1 MKGLEIARGYFFD
14 ECLPRLE
21 REVPE
26 ALPLLAAGLVG
37 EGSDCFGFDDEK
49 SRDHDWGPGFCLWL
63 PREALDEFSAPIV
76 AVLGSMKDEYRGFKA
91 RKMGLGGRV
100 GLRTTEG
107 FYHTLLGCEGIPQ
120 SADQWLEV
128 PESALAAAVNGE
140 VFMDNHGGFSAMRQA
155 LVAHYPEDVRLRK
168 LACCC
173 AMAAQTGQY
182 NYARSYLRGDSVAM
196 GVIKGRFAENAA
208 RAVFLLNRVYAPFY
222 KWTYRALGGLG
233 PLGEQ
238 TREKLEKLFAA
249 DDREAVE
256 IIEDISAGIIA
267 QLRAEGLS
275 SSDSDF
281 LMDHCGELL
290 MKIEDADLR
299 ARPVSLVF

>member
-1 MKGLEIARGYFFD
+1 MKGLEISRGYFFG

-37 EGSDCFGFDDEK
+37 EGSDCFGFDDDK

-63 PREALDEFSAPIV
+63 PKEALEEFSAPIV
-76 AVLGSMKDEYRGFKA
+76 EVLGSMKSEYGGFKA

-107 FYHTLLGCEGIPQ
+107 FYRSLIGCEGAPETTE
-120 SADQWLEV
+120 QWLSA

-140 VFMDNHGGFSAMRQA
+140 VFMDNHGGFSAVREK
-155 LVAHYPEDVRLRK
+155 LLGHYPEDVRLRK

-182 NYARSYLRGDSVAM
+182 NYARCYLRGDSVAA

-208 RAVFLLNRVYAPFY
+208 LAVFLLNRVYAPFY
-222 KWTYRALGGLG
+222 KWTYRALGGLEL
-233 PLGEQ
+233 LGAE
-238 TREKLEKLFAA
+238 TREMLERLFRAEGQ
-249 DDREAVE
+249 DTVE
-256 IIEDISAGIIA
+256 IIESISAGIIGELHA
-267 QLRAEGLS
+267 QQLS
-275 SSDSDF
+275 SSGSDF